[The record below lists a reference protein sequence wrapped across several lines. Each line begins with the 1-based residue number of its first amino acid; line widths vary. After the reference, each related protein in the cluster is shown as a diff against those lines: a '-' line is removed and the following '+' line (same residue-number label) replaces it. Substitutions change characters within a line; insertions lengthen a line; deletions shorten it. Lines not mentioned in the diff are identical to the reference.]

1 MIFKKILRKI
11 YRQFPL
17 KRPII
22 LALRWLGVGSLIST
36 KLKSYLVF
44 EGTFNVRVEGQSF
57 QMLNG
62 YGREIEAAIFW
73 GGLEKFEGATIL
85 WWKLLAK
92 KSKVNVDVGANTGI
106 YSLLAMTVNPNANI
120 LAFEP
125 IERVYDK
132 LASNI
137 ALNQNPAKSLI
148 RAYCIALSEYSGKG
162 LMYDL
167 PVEHMYTASLNKDIH
182 AERGNQMQ
190 ACTESVLVS
199 RLDDFLSEHNFGGL
213 DLIKIDVESHEPE
226 VLRGAGEWLARYH
239 PSLIVE
245 IWDNEVGFAVEEV
258 LRACDY
264 LYFAINDASTELRP
278 HITNDFPEAG
288 YINYLI
294 VTKRIAL
301 EIGLLN

>member
-1 MIFKKILRKI
+1 MIFKKVLRKI
-11 YRQFPL
+11 YRQFPF
-17 KRPII
+17 KEPII
-22 LALRWLGVGSLIST
+22 LVLRWLGIGGLIST

-44 EGTFNVRVEGQSF
+44 EGAFNVKVDEQSF
-57 QMLNG
+57 QLING

-73 GGLEKFEGATIL
+73 GGLEKFEGTSIL

-92 KSKVNVDVGANTGI
+92 KSRVIVDVGANTGI
-106 YSLLAMTVNPNANI
+106 YSLLAQSVNPNAKI

-125 IERVYDK
+125 IKRVYDK

-137 ALNQNPAKSLI
+137 ALNQNPSTSPI
-148 RAYCIALSEYSGKG
+148 RAYSIALSDYDGKG

-199 RLDDFLSEHNFGGL
+199 RLDNFLSEHNFGGL
-213 DLIKIDVESHEPE
+213 DLMKIDVESHEPE
-226 VLRGAGEWLARYH
+226 VLRGAGELLARYH

-245 IWDNEVGFAVEEV
+245 IWDNKVGSAVEEV

-288 YINYLI
+288 FINYLI
-294 VTKRIAL
+294 VTKRVAL